1 MEMKRFILKI
11 AGYLPDKMYLKLM
24 YRYHMHKRLDL
35 KNPKTFN
42 EKLQWLKLYDRKDI
56 YTVMVDKVAAKEYVA
71 KRIGEEY
78 IIPTL
83 GVWNSPDDIDFSSLP
98 SKFVIKC
105 THNSGTGMYICKNKS
120 LMDIKTVKQ
129 NLAKG
134 LAEDYYLYLREWP
147 YKNVHRKIIAEQFI
161 ESGSS
166 ESLIDYKVLCFAG
179 KAKLIEVHSGRFTN
193 HQTQD
198 YYDVNWKKTDITQNG
213 CSGFGASDIMIPK
226 PQNLP
231 KMLEFSEMLSSDVRH
246 LRVDWYSVGEKLYF
260 GEMTFFDGSGLD
272 AFDKEE
278 DDLMLGS
285 WIDLS

>member
-1 MEMKRFILKI
+1 MKRIILKI
-11 AGYLPDKMYLKLM
+11 ASFLPDEIYLKLM
-24 YRYHMHKRLDL
+24 YRYHMHKKLHL
-35 KNPKTFN
+35 NNPKTFN
-42 EKLQWLKLYDRKDI
+42 EKLQWLKLHDRKDI

-71 KRIGEEY
+71 KRIGGQY

-83 GVWNSPDDIDFSSLP
+83 GVWDNPDDIDFSSLP

-105 THNSGTGMYICKNKS
+105 THNSGTGMYICKDKVH
-120 LMDIKTVKQ
+120 MDIETVKR

-147 YKNVHRKIIAEQFI
+147 YKNVPRKIIAEQFI
-161 ESGSS
+161 ESGSD
-166 ESLIDYKVLCFAG
+166 EPPIDYKVLCFAG
-179 KAKLIEVHSGRFTN
+179 KVKLIEVHSGRFTD

-198 YYDVNWKKTDITQNG
+198 YYDVDWVKTGITQNG
-213 CSGFGASDIMIPK
+213 CSGFGASDIIIPK
-226 PQNLP
+226 PQNLD
-231 KMLEFSEMLSSDVRH
+231 KMIEFSELLSSDVRH

-272 AFDKEE
+272 AFDNEE
-278 DDLMLGS
+278 DDLMLGN